1 MIIVNQGFGMPQKST
16 VGRKM
21 LWKKEVVF
29 NFQTIPAEATWNL
42 DLPSRLL
49 TFPNL
54 NDVFCV
60 VVFPTIGYNWHL
72 DMSQN

>member
-29 NFQTIPAEATWNL
+29 NFQTIPAEAT
-42 DLPSRLL
+42 
-49 TFPNL
+49 
-54 NDVFCV
+54 
-60 VVFPTIGYNWHL
+60 
-72 DMSQN
+72 